1 MSLLQ
6 DERISS
12 PVRVA
17 NVPRFGK
24 QAEANVPRFGKRA
37 WQFKAEKQNKRF
49 RTAAEL
55 GLSLN

>member
-12 PVRVA
+12 PVRV
-17 NVPRFGK
+17 
-24 QAEANVPRFGKRA
+24 ANVPRFGKRA